1 MKTDVAIDRA
11 HPPATPPA
19 RQPDPQPLH
28 VLIVNSVLTG
38 GGVDSQTLSQCQA
51 LLGEGARVTLA
62 ISARSPW
69 VARARAITGLH
80 LLVLDTPRWQW
91 PLSLARLVQREG
103 VQVIHAHHGRDYW
116 VAILAHWLSLQHGLV
131 VVTRHLMTAM
141 KAKTRRY
148 LAPNA
153 DVVAVSD
160 AVAARLRA
168 GDPKGSL
175 RLRRIY
181 CGIDTQLFRPDD
193 SGAGAMRASLGLPPD
208 AWVFAVVGAIHAPD
222 GKGQFHFARAAQQV
236 LARHPDA
243 YFVCAGWGEA
253 VPELLAEARALGLGD
268 HFLHRPFGDDMAA
281 LMQSIDVLVHP
292 AVASE
297 ALGLVILEALS
308 CGKPVIASRLDGI
321 PETLAEGVNG
331 LLVPPRDVDSL
342 AQAMNRLADDRA
354 LARRM
359 GAQGRDWVVS
369 RFSLACVGQ
378 QTLALYREGLAE
390 RS

>member
-1 MKTDVAIDRA
+1 MKTDAAIEHA
-11 HPPATPPA
+11 IPSAT
-19 RQPDPQPLH
+19 QPLH

-62 ISARSPW
+62 ISAQSPW
-69 VARARAITGLH
+69 IARARAIPGLN
-80 LLVLDTPRWQW
+80 LQVLSTPRWRW
-91 PLSLARLVQREG
+91 PLALAGLIRREG
-103 VQVIHAHHGRDYW
+103 VRVIHAHHGRDYW
-116 VAILAHWLSLQHGLV
+116 VAILSHWLSLRRVLV
-131 VVTRHLMTAM
+131 VATRHLMTAM
-141 KAKTRRY
+141 KAKTRSY

-153 DVVAVSD
+153 RVVAVSD
-160 AVAARLRA
+160 AVAARLHA
-168 GDPKGSL
+168 GDPKGAL
-175 RLRRIY
+175 RVQRIY
-181 CGIDTQLFRPDD
+181 CGIDTEQFRPDN
-193 SGAGAMRASLGLPPD
+193 ARVAATRAAMGVPAD

-243 YFVCAGWGEA
+243 YFICAGWGEA
-253 VPELLAEARALGLGD
+253 VPELLAEARELGLGD

-292 AVASE
+292 AVSSE

-321 PETLAEGVNG
+321 PETLSEGVNG
-331 LLVPPRDVDSL
+331 LLVPPRDVDGL
-342 AQAMNRLADDRA
+342 AYAMNRLADDRA

-359 GAQGRDWVVS
+359 GGQGREWVLS
-369 RFSLACVGQ
+369 RFSLACVGR
-378 QTLALYREGLAE
+378 QTLALYQEGLAE
-390 RS
+390 QA